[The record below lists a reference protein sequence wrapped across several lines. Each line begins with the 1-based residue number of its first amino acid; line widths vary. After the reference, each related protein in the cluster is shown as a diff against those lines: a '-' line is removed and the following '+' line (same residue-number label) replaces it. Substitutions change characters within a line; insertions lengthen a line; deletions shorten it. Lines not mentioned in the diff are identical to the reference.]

1 MNHLRRFGSCAP
13 LTGRGLVVLAF
24 VALLATA
31 AACSSSPSNE
41 TFIRDRIG
49 LVWDAAGVDSADVQ
63 ILGYAR
69 YDRPRAPACA
79 GLAQDQRWWGK
90 QTSTIPPDLIDQATM
105 LERLTVKLAGE
116 GYDIRR
122 YKSSGSST
130 RILDAV
136 NDDDGVY
143 IQIFVTGGGS
153 ASLDV
158 KAGPCAV
165 RLRGAPPPPYVR
177 E

>member
-1 MNHLRRFGSCAP
+1 MMNDRGL
-13 LTGRGLVVLAF
+13 GRGLLVPAF
-24 VALLATA
+24 VALLVTA
-31 AACSSSPSNE
+31 AACSSGPSNE
-41 TFIRDRIG
+41 TFVRDRIG
-49 LVWDAAGVDSADVQ
+49 SVWEAAGVDSDDVQ
-63 ILGYAR
+63 ILGYYR
-69 YDRPRAPACA
+69 FDRPRAPACA
-79 GLAQDQRWWGK
+79 GLADDQRWWGK
-90 QTSTIPPDLIDQATM
+90 QTSTIPPNLIDQATM

-116 GYDIRR
+116 GYDVRR

-130 RILDAV
+130 RVLDAV
-136 NDDDGVY
+136 NDNDGVY

-165 RLRGAPPPPYVR
+165 RLRAAPPPPYLR